1 VTAKKNIIEGLQVY
15 CIEMADI
22 INQSAENMNNLSDG
36 EVGLLK
42 NLFDY
47 NKEYTKELCEVFK
60 ENFSATPEEQKPE
73 IVKNM
78 LNRLI
83 NSPLKDVEKNY
94 LPLEGLT
101 DQEFNVK
108 IGNIL
113 CDLIVQ
119 YFVNM
124 CGETF
129 YLFWSVR
136 PEKRSIVFQEL
147 FKGLYSC

>member
-1 VTAKKNIIEGLQVY
+1 VR
-15 CIEMADI
+15 
-22 INQSAENMNNLSDG
+22 
-36 EVGLLK
+36 
-42 NLFDY
+42 F
-47 NKEYTKELCEVFK
+47 FK
-60 ENFSATPEEQKPE
+60 GNFSATPEEQKPE

-136 PEKRSIVFQEL
+136 LEKRSIVFQEL